1 MPHVD
6 TSLANCTECQAD
18 RCMWQAETVWIVK
31 ATVGHRTMSVTKP
44 DRWLVPLSAAASGKS
59 IGDKHVEAVK

>member
-1 MPHVD
+1 MPTAGSVRLAG
-6 TSLANCTECQAD
+6 SL
-18 RCMWQAETVWIVK
+18 WQAEEVWIVK

-59 IGDKHVEAVK
+59 IGDKHVEAVM